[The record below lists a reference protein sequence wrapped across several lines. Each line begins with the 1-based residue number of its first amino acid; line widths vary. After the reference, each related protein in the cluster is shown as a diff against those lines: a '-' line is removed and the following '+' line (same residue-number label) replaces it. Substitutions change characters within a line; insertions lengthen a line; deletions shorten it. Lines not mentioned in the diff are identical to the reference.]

1 MVLCGYLVMVMKE
14 IGRMAFPD
22 IYLYLISNDLIFCK
36 VLCILKVVV
45 KSSERLNLDKHM
57 EVEILFKVVVV
68 EDSILRIHRYL
79 RNLEH
84 CNY

>member
-1 MVLCGYLVMVMKE
+1 MVLCGYLVMVTKE

-36 VLCILKVVV
+36 ELCILKVVV

-57 EVEILFKVVVV
+57 EVEILFKVVIV
-68 EDSILRIHRYL
+68 EDSIL
-79 RNLEH
+79 
-84 CNY
+84 